1 MDNTPPSS
9 PTTRRVM
16 LITGGSRGI
25 GAATAVLAAKAGYA
39 VAINYRD
46 NTQAAAETANAV
58 EAAGGEAW
66 CVQADVAQESDIMAM
81 FAALDAR
88 FGRLDVLVNNAG
100 VVDKKARVQDMTVE
114 RLTRMFTVNTI
125 STFLCCREAVK
136 RMSTELGKNGGA
148 IINVSSAAAR
158 LGSANQYVD
167 YAASKGA
174 IDVLTI
180 GLAQEVAGAGI
191 RVNAVRPGLIDTEI
205 HASGGL
211 PNRVND
217 LAATVPMGR
226 GGSATEVAEV
236 ILWLASDQASYTTM
250 SFIDVSGGR

>member
-1 MDNTPPSS
+1 MDPNNK
-9 PTTRRVM
+9 VA
-16 LITGGSRGI
+16 LVTGGASGLGLALARALGARGATVI
-25 GAATAVLAAKAGYA
+25 LADRDLSAAEGAAQTLQGEGIAADYLSCDVASAQQVGEIVTEVLARHG
-39 VAINYRD
+39 AI
-46 NTQAAAETANAV
+46 
-58 EAAGGEAW
+58 
-66 CVQADVAQESDIMAM
+66 DI
-81 FAALDAR
+81 
-88 FGRLDVLVNNAG
+88 LVNNAG
-100 VVDKKARVQDMTVE
+100 VVDKKARVQDMTAE

-136 RMSTELGKNGGA
+136 RMSTELGKNGGS

-174 IDVLTI
+174 MDVLTI
-180 GLAQEVAGAGI
+180 GLAQEVAAAGI